1 MYEFEYDYEG
11 KQRRKAI
18 VLSAVIQFA
27 VLFVLRDYRST
38 PKILC
43 ISLMAITIAGIF
55 IERRTKKAFIVV
67 QAVKMIL
74 WLIFLYIKFK
84 AISRYMVFSDVKL
97 SLLIVY
103 LYAAIFPFMYYLIN
117 VHEYEHPKPVKSCY
131 LEMEEDEYSRRLTK
145 SLCSIAALQNV
156 AFIMLH
162 FMPFGTDTVNMIRLH
177 FKYDYG
183 LDYLYSGKL
192 DRPVFYIFISLIILL
207 EWISPKFFIVSERI
221 KNILSILFSFFGVL
235 MIVTSLSD
243 YYYASK
249 VAIYAF
255 GFITLFLPY
264 TIYSKKMRKLMIAK
278 HYEKQDGSASGQIA
292 QREKA
297 NIVQ

>member
-38 PKILC
+38 PKMLC
-43 ISLMAITIAGIF
+43 IFLMAITSVGIF
-55 IERRTKKAFIVV
+55 IERKNKTAFIVV

-74 WLIFLYIKFK
+74 WLIFLYIKLK

-103 LYAAIFPFMYYLIN
+103 LYAAIFPFLYYLIK

-131 LEMEEDEYSRRLTK
+131 LEMEEEEYSKRLTK
-145 SLCSIAALQNV
+145 SLCSIAALQNA
-156 AFIMLH
+156 AFITLH
-162 FMPFGTDTVNMIRLH
+162 FMPCGTDTINMIRLH
-177 FKYDYG
+177 YEYEYG

-221 KNILSILFSFFGVL
+221 KCILSILFSFIGVL
-235 MIVTSLSD
+235 AIVINLSD
-243 YYYASK
+243 YYYVSK
-249 VAIYAF
+249 AAIYAF
-255 GFITLFLPY
+255 WFLTLFLPY

-278 HYEKQDGSASGQIA
+278 HYKKQDESASEQIA
-292 QREKA
+292 QRENT